1 MRVFY
6 DIRMIGQTA
15 EEGLEPPTRGL
26 RFNVP
31 PSKTPNKTHIL
42 GTAQQQAQQ
51 LIQKTAR
58 LTPICG

>member
-1 MRVFY
+1 
-6 DIRMIGQTA
+6 
-15 EEGLEPPTRGL
+15 
-26 RFNVP
+26 VP